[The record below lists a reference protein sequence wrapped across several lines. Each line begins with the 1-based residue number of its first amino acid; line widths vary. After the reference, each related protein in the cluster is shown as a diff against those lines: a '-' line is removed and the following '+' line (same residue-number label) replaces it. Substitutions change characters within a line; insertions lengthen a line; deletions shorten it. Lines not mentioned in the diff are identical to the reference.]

1 MKISKKLIGIS
12 ILIIVFFGFPIIF
25 QMFLMT
31 ISGTWYGNVQI
42 GKYNDSTYVFEPVYN
57 DTTYTV
63 DHYNGNSSS
72 CVNISS
78 TQLKA
83 HPAFE
88 KLLKA
93 EACRTPLNDG
103 ITTCEISEEERE
115 DLSNFTYRNAPGK
128 CLKFEGYEGVYTFY
142 FNRP

>member
-1 MKISKKLIGIS
+1 MKISKNLIGIS
-12 ILIIVFFGFPIIF
+12 ILILIFFGFPIIF

-31 ISGTWYGNVQI
+31 IYDTLYGNVEI
-42 GKYNDSTYVFEPVYN
+42 GKYNDSTYVFDPVYN

-78 TQLKA
+78 TQLVY
-83 HPAFE
+83 PAFE

-103 ITTCEISEEERE
+103 ITICEISEEERE
-115 DLSNFTYRNAPGK
+115 DLS
-128 CLKFEGYEGVYTFY
+128 EFY
-142 FNRP
+142 LS